1 MCLDYLHTFRRLI
14 FFTIFFGTWWYTEII
29 LLFSIT
35 YWWTSYIFLVIKKD
49 EYLTFEKGIFFF
61 IQIAIKNLR

>member
-14 FFTIFFGTWWYTEII
+14 FFTIFLAHGGTQK
-29 LLFSIT
+29 LFCFFRLHIGEPT
-35 YWWTSYIFLVIKKD
+35 TFFLVIKKD